1 MADRTWPT
9 LAAVAALLLAGL
21 APAPAHA
28 AKYNNI
34 HCYGST
40 SMRAVSSN
48 PFSGD
53 DEGEIHRRFKRAIF
67 DRGWEVPDRVRC
79 FPDVTPQE
87 RQKAR
92 HNLHNINSVVVEL
105 DVPPTGSPSPSS
117 PPAATASPPPATL
130 PKADTPPAA
139 AKARDPAQ
147 EKAFRAAQDQMDKSV
162 AVALAD
168 ALRTG
173 PKPAASSC
181 RTVERP
187 AKVTAGYGPTREEA
201 LSQAIARTNSCKV
214 VTTHCLENTKTEFTR
229 EGRPKVAG
237 KFWDCRVSYSCG
249 ETQEICTS
257 KPAAASKQ

>member
-1 MADRTWPT
+1 MANRNMRS
-9 LAAVAALLLAGL
+9 LAAAAVLLLAGL

-53 DEGEIHRRFKRAIF
+53 DEGEILRRFKRAIF
-67 DRGWEVPDRVRC
+67 DRGWEEPSRVRC
-79 FPDVTPQE
+79 FADVTPQE
-87 RQKAR
+87 RQKVR
-92 HNLHNINSVVVEL
+92 QDLHNNNSVVVAL
-105 DVPPTGSPSPSS
+105 DVPPMRSTSPSAPG
-117 PPAATASPPPATL
+117 ATASPPPQ
-130 PKADTPPAA
+130 ADTPPATNT
-139 AKARDPAQ
+139 RDPAHA
-147 EKAFRAAQDQMDKSV
+147 KALNAAQDQMDKSV
-162 AVALAD
+162 SVALAE
-168 ALRTG
+168 ALRTA

-187 AKVTAGYGPTREEA
+187 AKVTTGYGPTREEA
-201 LSQAIARTNSCKV
+201 LSQAMGRTNSCKV
-214 VTTHCLENTKTEFTR
+214 VTTNCLENTKTELTK

-249 ETQEICTS
+249 ETQEVCTS